1 MWKKKLTEYKGK
13 FEKYSIRNKLSREKR
28 INSNFE
34 TIMNTLT
41 MEEIIALKL
50 ELSASHVNY
59 KLFGFPIFRAIKS
72 IVREACLMFALSA
85 TRTPKDASSLLGIS
99 ERQLREEIKKFDIK
113 PEDCNY
119 EDSKDTN

>member
-13 FEKYSIRNKLSREKR
+13 FEKYSLRNKMFREKR

-34 TIMNTLT
+34 TVLNTLT
-41 MEEIIALKL
+41 LEEIIALKL
-50 ELSASHVNY
+50 ELSASHVNH
-59 KLFGFPIFRAIKS
+59 KLFGFPIFRAIRS
-72 IVREACLMFALSA
+72 IVRESCLMFALSA
-85 TRTPKDASSLLGIS
+85 TRTPKDAAAVLGIT
-99 ERQLREEIKKFDIK
+99 ERQLREEIEKFNIK

>member
-13 FEKYSIRNKLSREKR
+13 FANYSLRNKLFREKK

-34 TIMNTLT
+34 TILNTLT
-41 MEEIIALKL
+41 LEEIIALKL

-59 KLFGFPIFRAIKS
+59 KLFGFPIFRAIRS
-72 IVREACLMFALSA
+72 MVREACLTFALSA
-85 TRTPKDASSLLGIS
+85 TRTPKDAASVLGIT
-99 ERQLREEIKKFDIK
+99 ERQLREEIEKFNIR

-119 EDSKDTN
+119 EDLKDTN